1 MIDIRCNN
9 IRENDFFLLENDEK
23 NKIIYLTYYIAL
35 KGDIPIAAN
44 NADNMV
50 CLPEKYI
57 YIIYTHPSLHTLH
70 FQLILMS
77 PYSRHHNLPT
87 ERILH
92 VKPGKAGVAS
102 ALSLSFVFSFL
113 TFKNKPRSSSQEVK

>member
-1 MIDIRCNN
+1 MTR
-9 IRENDFFLLENDEK
+9 
-23 NKIIYLTYYIAL
+23 NKIIYLNYYIAL
-35 KGDIPIAAN
+35 KGDIPNAAD

-57 YIIYTHPSLHTLH
+57 YMIYTHPSLHTLH

-77 PYSRHHNLPT
+77 PYSRHHNFPT

-92 VKPGKAGVAS
+92 MKPGKAGVAS
-102 ALSLSFVFSFL
+102 ALSVFLESFL
-113 TFKNKPRSSSQEVK
+113 LTLEK